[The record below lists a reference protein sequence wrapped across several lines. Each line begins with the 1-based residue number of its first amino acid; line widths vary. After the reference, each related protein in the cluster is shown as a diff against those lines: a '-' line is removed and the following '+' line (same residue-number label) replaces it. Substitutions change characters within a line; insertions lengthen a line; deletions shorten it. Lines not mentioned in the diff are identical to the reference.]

1 MIKTFLDWFQQ
12 LKNYYSKKIKIKE
25 VITLEIISEHINNLQ
40 NFKPKYTI
48 ISPESL
54 PSQHFWSHYYLV
66 ILLIVISLN
75 AYITNIGVMK

>member
-54 PSQHFWSHYYLV
+54 TSQHFWSHYYLI
-66 ILLIVISLN
+66 ILLIVINLN
-75 AYITNIGVMK
+75 AYMTNIGVMK